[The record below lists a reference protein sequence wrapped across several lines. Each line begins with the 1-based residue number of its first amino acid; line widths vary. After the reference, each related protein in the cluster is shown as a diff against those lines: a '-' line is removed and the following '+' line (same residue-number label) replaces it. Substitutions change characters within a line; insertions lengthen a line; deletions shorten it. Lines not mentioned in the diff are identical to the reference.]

1 MKKFTYALI
10 FLLLFGLVSPARY
23 VSAQETLNSEQQTE
37 AIQQTDESQTE
48 EPVTDAPEEQSG
60 PVDETADDS
69 EAIPAEEGSENSEGD
84 VSEES
89 GTVDGDQQTEED
101 VKQEEEAKADS
112 QPAEEEEKA
121 QEEDAKAQEEEA
133 DSQSEEK
140 TMRAAAVDQAEPVE
154 SSADLM
160 GHLRSNAVIYPEL
173 TDTSKSTGAVAGGY
187 TDIVY
192 YIKKQA
198 EWNDD
203 TYYLISKEPSS
214 TSGVIGWVKA
224 SEMST
229 HTHAVV
235 NSEKQTFV
243 INGSGNAYSKPWGGS
258 KDLVY
263 KLSEYK
269 GQQLHVSAEEKVGS
283 NTWYKGTLAGKTVY
297 IHSAYVDE
305 YEPVKIEEEQKT
317 SLLGHLRTKAV
328 IYPDINDPSSAIEA
342 VAEGYTSAVYYI
354 KKQAKINGELYY
366 LISKE
371 PSATNGVIGW
381 VKASDMSTHTHKT
394 VDKNKKT
401 FTIKGTGQAFTKA
414 WGGSKDLVYNLS
426 DLEGETFYVN
436 LTETVGSNTW
446 YRGMLNGKQVFI
458 HSAYV
463 TAYDPEITEQRTSK
477 LGHLH
482 ADAVIYP
489 DLKNPASTLSAV
501 DDGFTDAVYYIKKQA
516 SLAGELYYLI
526 SKEPSATNGVVGWV
540 RASEMSTHDHTTIS
554 KERKGFLVK
563 GSGQAFTKAWGGSK
577 DLVYNLS
584 DYQNEVFQVDLT
596 ETVGSNTWYRGTLDG
611 KKVFI
616 HSAYVQE
623 VSETK
628 ISRLGHLKSNA
639 TVYDN
644 WADTSSGK
652 NAVEAGLTDAVYYI
666 KAQVQVNGTTYY
678 KISKEPSSTKGV
690 VGWVKSTEMST
701 HEHTTI
707 DKTAKTFYA
716 NGKGS
721 SYAKAW
727 GGAKDLVVSDMSKY
741 EGSTFRVNLT
751 EKVGNNIWYRGV
763 LDGKTMWLHESY
775 VVESYNKET
784 QYDLTLEEA
793 VAIQRTASPQTDSEY
808 KTYVSAQYIN
818 SNNEVTAD
826 LLNVRGGPSTS
837 YWVVGTLSKGAKV
850 NIIGQTGSWYQIEFT
865 NSRQWVN
872 ASPSDVEYYLDPN
885 NFINDEKQRFQF
897 LDLTRSSG
905 ADAATLNKYLA
916 GKGTLDGQGQAFIDA
931 AKLYGI
937 NDVYLVSHATL
948 ETGNGTS
955 TLAQGVKYNGT
966 TVYNMYGIGAYDDC
980 PVQCGAKRAYDEG
993 WTSPYLA
1000 IVGGAQYIGNGYIN
1014 SGQNTLYK
1022 MRWNPEAMAETG
1034 TYGKQYAT
1042 DIGWASKQVSTMY
1055 NLYQN
1060 LGIYTLYLDIPHYR

>member
-1 MKKFTYALI
+1 MKKFTYVLI
-10 FLLLFGLVSPARY
+10 FLLLFSLVSPVRY
-23 VSAQETLNSEQQTE
+23 VSAEETIKSDQQTE
-37 AIQQTDESQTE
+37 AAQQTNETQTELPETVAPEEETGTVDETEGTGTAPVEDSQATDES
-48 EPVTDAPEEQSG
+48 V
-60 PVDETADDS
+60 TADN
-69 EAIPAEEGSENSEGD
+69 ENQ
-84 VSEES
+84 V
-89 GTVDGDQQTEED
+89 TEDDADTE
-101 VKQEEEAKADS
+101 KQDEAKAD
-112 QPAEEEEKA
+112 A
-121 QEEDAKAQEEEA
+121 QEEAKAQEEEV
-133 DSQSEEK
+133 DSQSEEQ
-140 TMRAAAVDQAEPVE
+140 TMRAAAVQQAAPVE

-187 TDIVY
+187 TDTVY

-198 EWNDD
+198 KWNDE
-203 TYYLISKEPSS
+203 TYYLISKQASS
-214 TSGVIGWVKA
+214 TSGVVGWVKA

-229 HTHAVV
+229 HTHETV
-235 NSEKQTFV
+235 NSNQQTFV
-243 INGSGNAYSKPWGGS
+243 ISGNGNAYSKPWGGS
-258 KDLVY
+258 KDLIY
-263 KLSEYK
+263 TLSEYK
-269 GQQLHVSAEEKVGS
+269 GQKFQVTAEEKVGS

-317 SLLGHLRTKAV
+317 SLLGHLKSRAV

-342 VAEGYTSAVYYI
+342 VAGGYTSAVYYI
-354 KKQAKINGELYY
+354 KKQAKINGELHY

-371 PSATNGVIGW
+371 PSATNGVVGW
-381 VKASDMSTHTHKT
+381 VKSSDMSTHTHT
-394 VDKNKKT
+394 TIDKSKKT

-426 DLEGETFYVN
+426 SMEGKTFYVN

-446 YRGMLNGKQVFI
+446 YRGMLDGKQVFI

-463 TAYDPEITEQRTSK
+463 TAYEPKITEQSTSK

-482 ADAVIYP
+482 GDAVIYP

-501 DDGFTDAVYYIKKQA
+501 NDGYTDAVYYIKKQA
-516 SLAGELYYLI
+516 TLSGELYYLI

-540 RASEMSTHDHTTIS
+540 KASQLSTHDHKTIS
-554 KERKGFLVK
+554 KEKKTFLVK
-563 GSGQAFTKAWGGSK
+563 GSGQAFAKAWGGSK

-584 DYQNEVFQVDLT
+584 DYKDQVFQVDLT
-596 ETVGSNTWYRGTLDG
+596 ETVGNNTWYRGMLNG

-616 HSAYVQE
+616 HSAYVQQ
-623 VSETK
+623 VNETK
-628 ISRLGHLKSNA
+628 ISRLGHLKADAIVYDSWADASGRNA
-639 TVYDN
+639 TD
-644 WADTSSGK
+644 
-652 NAVEAGLTDAVYYI
+652 AGLTDAVYYI
-666 KAQVQVNGTTYY
+666 KAQVQVHGVTYY
-678 KISKEPSSTKGV
+678 KISKEPSSTSGV
-690 VGWVKSTEMST
+690 VGWVKSTEMSS

-716 NGKGS
+716 NGNGS

-727 GGAKDLVVSDMSKY
+727 GGSKDLVESDMSKY
-741 EGSTFRVNLT
+741 EGSQFRVNLT

-763 LDGKTMWLHESY
+763 LDGKTMWLHEAY
-775 VVESYNKET
+775 VVESYDKET

-793 VAIQRTASPQTDSEY
+793 VAIQRTTNPAPQTDSEY
-808 KTYVSAQYIN
+808 KTYVSAEYIN
-818 SNNEVTAD
+818 SNNQVTAD

-850 NIIGQTGSWYQIEFT
+850 TILGQTGKWYQIEFT

-872 ASPSDVEYYLDPN
+872 ASPSDIQYYLDPN

-897 LDLTRSSG
+897 LDLTRASD
-905 ADAATLNKYLA
+905 ADAATLNKYLK
-916 GKGTLDGQGQAFIDA
+916 GKGTLEGQGQAFIDA

-966 TVYNMYGIGAYDDC
+966 TVYNMYGVGAYDSC
-980 PVQCGAKRAYDEG
+980 PIDCGAKRAYDEG
-993 WTSPYLA
+993 WTTPYLA
-1000 IVGGAQYIGNGYIN
+1000 IVGGAQYIGDGYIN

-1022 MRWNPEAMAETG
+1022 MRWNPEAMDKTG
-1034 TYGKQYAT
+1034 TFGKQYAT

-1060 LGIYTLYLDIPHYR
+1060 LGIYTLYLDIPNYR